1 MAFRRLTLSLL
12 RGNTQTTSKEEGKE
26 LPRNTFSV
34 SPGTLSLSPFG
45 SAFTRPTYRPRAGG
59 FVRTQISAAV
69 AAAAEATHV
78 TGRFRSS
85 TGESRLVP
93 PLKKAGE
100 KILSRPCIGEDDLTA
115 ETKKKNT
122 RSADFG
128 TKFLSTTRATKKK
141 EYKKIGQGTFEK
153 VCSWR

>member
-1 MAFRRLTLSLL
+1 MSRDIFLADDDASTWPSAASLFHSSEETLKQLPKKKEKNFHATLSL
-12 RGNTQTTSKEEGKE
+12 S
-26 LPRNTFSV
+26 LPE
-34 SPGTLSLSPFG
+34 LSLSPFG

-128 TKFLSTTRATKKK
+128 TKFLSTTRATKKR
-141 EYKKIGQGTFEK
+141 I
-153 VCSWR
+153 